1 MGVNQSNPWTIKQ
14 QQVVYDNPWIA
25 VVHHNVTNIA
35 GNDGVYGVVQ
45 FKNLALGILVLNE
58 FNETWLVGQYRFPMD
73 KYTWEIPEGGGL
85 KGVEPLVSAK
95 RELEEETGI
104 RAANWELIQEMQL
117 SNSATDELAY
127 IYLAR
132 ELSFTTPK
140 PDEGEALEVKKLPF
154 EEAYQ
159 MVLRGDITDS
169 LSVAAILKV
178 KLMFLTGKL

>member
-95 RELEEETGI
+95 RE
-104 RAANWELIQEMQL
+104 
-117 SNSATDELAY
+117 
-127 IYLAR
+127 
-132 ELSFTTPK
+132 
-140 PDEGEALEVKKLPF
+140 
-154 EEAYQ
+154 
-159 MVLRGDITDS
+159 
-169 LSVAAILKV
+169 
-178 KLMFLTGKL
+178 

>member
-1 MGVNQSNPWTIKQ
+1 MNVNDVNPWVVKKQ
-14 QQVVYDNPWIA
+14 TTVYDNSWIT
-25 VVHHNVTNIA
+25 VIHHDVINSS

-45 FKNLALGILVLNE
+45 FKNLALGILVLDDMN
-58 FNETWLVGQYRFPMD
+58 NTWLVGQFRFPLN

-85 KGVEPLVSAK
+85 REIDPLVSAK

-104 RAANWELIQEMQL
+104 LAEKWELIQELQL

-127 IYLAR
+127 LYLAR
-132 ELSFTTPK
+132 DLSYHKPS
-140 PDEGEALEVKKLPF
+140 PDEGEELAIRKLPF

-159 MVLRGDITDS
+159 LVLDGKITDS

-178 KLMFLTGKL
+178 KLMFLEGKL